1 MSSEFFKETHPELK
15 RLGIEIPEMEK
26 RYPTLMRMG
35 ISHDDMIYLA
45 RRISPLL
52 QGSRDILDIGCG
64 NCLIATLIAKLISS
78 KIFVIDE
85 WKEMSV
91 DTAKRNASIDKVEL
105 EIGEMKQDQGLPY
118 KDNHFDAVYSV
129 MFLFNVPKERRD
141 LLLEETRRVLTQDG
155 KFVVVDNFIFRG
167 KMKRELTSHGFQQ
180 LWYGEENAFSFFL
193 LKNVKST

>member
-1 MSSEFFKETHPELK
+1 MSSEFFKDAHPELK

-26 RYPTLMRMG
+26 RYPILMRMG

-52 QGSRDILDIGCG
+52 QGSREILDIGCG
-64 NCLIATLIAKLISS
+64 NCLIATLIAKMTSS

-85 WKEMSV
+85 WKEMKIE
-91 DTAKRNASIDKVEL
+91 DAKRNANIDKVEL
-105 EIGEMKQDQGLPY
+105 EIGEMKHDQGLPY
-118 KDNHFDAVYSV
+118 KDDQFDVAYSV

-141 LLLEETRRVLTQDG
+141 FLLEETKRVLTQEG
-155 KFVVVDNFIFRG
+155 KMVVVDNFIFRG
-167 KMKRELTSHGFQQ
+167 KMKRELASHGFQQ
-180 LWYGEENAFSFFL
+180 IWYGEENAFSFFL